1 MVTLGAVRIALFD
14 PLPDGG
20 HQTFLAEP
28 LAAAFTELGHDVL
41 VLRPEG
47 SLQDPDPRPTRVA
60 VPVTGRHQRV
70 VRSIAAGARSCA
82 AAHRAARAFG
92 ADVFVDLE
100 LDARVLNR
108 WIRPRGFR
116 DVVHVVHGVTQ
127 LADGFGRDHAL
138 KRVLTA
144 FRNAAWRRALT
155 GATVV
160 TFRPSAVE
168 AIHRFEPQARANLA
182 GYPVVQH
189 RHITDAAGI
198 PGPTTGSPLRV
209 LMAGQMRA
217 DKRPGDVVAALA
229 ATRVPTVLDIAGPGS
244 STFVAPDD
252 APTLEVR
259 THDRVHT
266 ETEFARLHREA
277 HLVVAIIPG
286 SFDAEARV
294 RGVLLKGVGYG
305 VPVLTTPPALLQLPE
320 GYPAVI
326 AASSAPGD
334 LAAAI
339 TTHLDRLPAMRAEAE
354 QIGPAFMLANHTFDS
369 FARALVALTT
379 PPRDHQS

>member
-1 MVTLGAVRIALFD
+1 MRIALFD

-20 HQTFLAEP
+20 HQAFLAEP
-28 LAAAFTELGHDVL
+28 LAAAFAELGHEVL

-47 SLQDPDPRPTRVA
+47 SLQDPDPRPMRVA
-60 VPVTGRHQRV
+60 VPATERHQRV
-70 VRSIAAGARSCA
+70 VRSMAAGARSCA
-82 AAHRAARAFG
+82 TGHRAARAFG
-92 ADVFVDLE
+92 SDVFVDLE

-116 DVVHVVHGVTQ
+116 DVVHVVHGATQ
-127 LADGFGRDHAL
+127 LAEGFGRDHAF
-138 KRVLTA
+138 KGVLTA

-168 AIHRFEPQARANLA
+168 SIERFEPRAQIHLA
-182 GYPVVQH
+182 GYPVVEQ
-189 RHITDAAGI
+189 RHVTDAARI
-198 PGPTTGSPLRV
+198 PGPTTMSPLRV
-209 LMAGQMRA
+209 LMAGQMRP
-217 DKRPGDVVAALA
+217 DKRPDDVIAALA
-229 ATRVPTVLDIAGPGS
+229 ATGIPTVLDIAGPGS
-244 STFVAPDD
+244 SMVTGLDD
-252 APTLEVR
+252 TPNLEVR
-259 THDRVHT
+259 VRDGHHT
-266 ETEFARLHREA
+266 EAEFAQLHREA
-277 HLVVAIIPG
+277 HMVTAIIPG

-294 RGVLLKGVGYG
+294 RGTLLKGVGYG

-320 GYPAVI
+320 GYPAVT

-339 TTHLDRLPAMRAEAE
+339 TTHLGRLPVMRAEAE
-354 QIGPAFMLANHTFDS
+354 RIGPAFVLANHTYDS
-369 FARALVALTT
+369 FARALVAITT